1 MPIPISDNP
10 KLYKTEYSKFH
21 GVDFS
26 KDPYLVDKSR
36 SPDALNIYSDI
47 GGEHLKRPGYKL
59 YASFNGK
66 INSMVFGVMGGSEVF
81 AVHSGDKLHIISGEQ
96 NSEVYTNLLDERS
109 SIFFARH
116 QDSTK
121 LFLITGREFIVY
133 DGVSAVDVSAIA
145 TVPVILIAK
154 SPDGGGE
161 VLQPINMLTPKRI
174 EKFTGD
180 GSSKIYSLSA
190 DGIDDDEVLITEI
203 LEDGERTLEE
213 GVNFSVNRELG
224 EISFTLPPPVSSTT
238 GEDNIVIEYAKT
250 VAGYKERIVGCKVF
264 SFYGYGGNNRLFV
277 TANED
282 YREYDFYS
290 EYDDPCYFPDLNY
303 SRIGNNNTK
312 VMGYLKIGEYM
323 LIIKEDNGQDT
334 SIFIRSASILDGIVI
349 FPIKSGITG
358 VGAVSRGC
366 FASLIDE
373 PMFLARTGIYAVTSN
388 NISTERVLKNRSY
401 YINPKLND
409 EENLG
414 EAVGCEYSGY
424 YFVFV
429 NGRVYILNSREKSI
443 VGGSDDFVY
452 ECYYWDN
459 IPAYSVV
466 SYGEDLFFGTLSGEI
481 FKMNFNNNGYDR
493 YSDNG
498 KPIKCYWTTNQ
509 DDDGDPTIYKNLV
522 KKGSAVVIKSAQNT
536 SAKIEF
542 AVDGDNFQE
551 MQTEDFTVF
560 SWDNVNFNKFSFYF
574 DIRVKQIYLKEA
586 VKKYRTLQFRVSNEI
601 INEGFGLYE
610 IIKHYRIKN
619 YAREG

>member
-1 MPIPISDNP
+1 MIAISDNQ
-10 KLYKTEYSKFH
+10 KIYKTEYSKFR

-59 YASFNGK
+59 YRSFPGR
-66 INSMVFGVMGGSEVF
+66 INSMIFGVINGEELF
-81 AVHSGDKLHIISGEQ
+81 AVHSGDKLHIMRGEQ
-96 NSEVYTNLLDERS
+96 SSEVYSGLLDERS
-109 SIFFARH
+109 AMFFSRH
-116 QDSTK
+116 KDSTK
-121 LFLITGREFIVY
+121 LFLITGREYIVY
-133 DGVSAVDVSAIA
+133 DGAFAVDVSQVA

-154 SPDGGGE
+154 NPQGGGE

-180 GSSKIYSLSA
+180 GSEKIYSLSA
-190 DGIDDDEVLITEI
+190 DEIDSDTVKITQM
-203 LEDGERTLEE
+203 LTDGEKELHE
-213 GVNFSVNRELG
+213 GVDFTVNRELG
-224 EISFTLPPPVSSTT
+224 EINFNTAPPQSPIT
-238 GEDNIVIEYAKT
+238 GEDNIFIEYAKT
-250 VAGYKERIVGCKVF
+250 VSGYKERICGCKVF

-277 TANED
+277 TANES

-290 EYDDPCYFPDLNY
+290 EHDDPCYFPDLNY

-323 LIIKEDNGQDT
+323 LIVKEDNGQDT
-334 SIFIRSASILDGIVI
+334 SIFIRSASILDGIAI

-358 VGAVSRGC
+358 VGAISRGC
-366 FASLIDE
+366 FVSLIDE

-401 YINPKLND
+401 YINPKLSD
-409 EENLG
+409 EENL
-414 EAVGCEYSGY
+414 EDAVGCEYGGY
-424 YFVFV
+424 YFLFI
-429 NGRVYILNSREKSI
+429 NGHAYILNSREKSR
-443 VGGSDDFVY
+443 VDGGDDFVY

-459 IPAYSVV
+459 IPAYCVV
-466 SYGEDLFFGTLSGEI
+466 SHGEDLFFGTVAGEI
-481 FKMNFNNNGYDR
+481 FKLNFNNNGYDR

-498 KPIKCYWTTNQ
+498 QPINCYWTTNQ
-509 DDDGDPTIYKNLV
+509 DDDGDPTVYKNLV

-536 SAKIEF
+536 SAKVEYAI
-542 AVDGDNFQE
+542 DGDSFRE
-551 MQTEDFTVF
+551 MQTEQFTVF
-560 SWDNVNFNKFSFYF
+560 SWDNINFNKFSFFF

-586 VKKYRTLQFRVSNEI
+586 VKKYRTLQFRVSNGAL
-601 INEGFGLYE
+601 NEGFGLYE
-610 IIKHYRIKN
+610 IIKYYRIKN